1 MIKISKSKSVTE
13 TVRQIAEPIAQD
25 LNLELWD
32 IKFVKE
38 GPNHYLRIFIDKPS
52 GVTLDDCEKMS
63 RALDKPLDTYYPI
76 PYSYCLEVCSPG
88 IERELSNDY
97 HLKKF
102 INHKIR
108 IKLIRSIENQ
118 KEFEGTLKLFDKN
131 FISIA
136 NEKNDK
142 SISLERK
149 NISHINLKY

>member
-1 MIKISKSKSVTE
+1 MIKPLKSKSITE
-13 TVRQIAEPIAQD
+13 LVYQIAEPIAKK

-38 GPNHYLRIFIDKPS
+38 DPNRYLRVFIDKPG

-63 RALDKPLDTYYPI
+63 HALDEPLDTYDPI

-97 HLKKF
+97 HLSKY
-102 INHKIR
+102 INNQIK
-108 IKLIRSIENQ
+108 IKLIRPIDEQ
-118 KEFEGTLKLFDKN
+118 KEIEGILKSFDKN
-131 FISIA
+131 FISVE
-136 NEKNDK
+136 NEIDEKLVN
-142 SISLERK
+142 LERK